1 MTKMIADHLMFMT
14 VMVDG
19 GMGSTAATRDL
30 CQTNEAKPPT
40 RAASGSQKQYRL
52 SAVRYSN
59 V

>member
-1 MTKMIADHLMFMT
+1 MIADHLMFMT